1 MNPTNITPAQDP
13 ASLQNTST
21 EVKTAPAAVITS
33 DLATNITNNNLNTLA
48 QEEQSIKNRLEQ
60 DRLLKI
66 QKDQEFAKQQA
77 KSPSAADKKI
87 AETLG
92 TNLAP
97 TRDFVQEE
105 TDKRINNMKATI
117 QNISKQVDP
126 ITAKILDNIQNLVL
140 TQD

>member
-1 MNPTNITPAQDP
+1 M
-13 ASLQNTST
+13 
-21 EVKTAPAAVITS
+21 
-33 DLATNITNNNLNTLA
+33 
-48 QEEQSIKNRLEQ
+48 
-60 DRLLKI
+60 KI